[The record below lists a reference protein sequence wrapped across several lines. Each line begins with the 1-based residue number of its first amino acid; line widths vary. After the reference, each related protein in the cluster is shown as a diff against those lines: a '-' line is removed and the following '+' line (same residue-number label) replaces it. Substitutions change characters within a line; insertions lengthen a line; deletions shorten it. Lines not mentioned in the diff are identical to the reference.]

1 MFGGPPGPG
10 WEWLQASI
18 DRVPGMGKLK
28 GVLGTA
34 FQMAPNS
41 LGAAARGHIVLIGT
55 GAGIVAVLFH
65 HGGYSFLWSL
75 SAVLAAATFA
85 LCQLRGDSELQ
96 QLKLC
101 IQGLFMVQ
109 VSVVGAT
116 LGAILGAIVA
126 PLSLGIMRI
135 AVGAAGGG
143 GSRGQVREAQHGGP
157 EHRALIE
164 LVDALGAIGAG
175 QAGEG
180 PAVNEAAAVHGA
192 EGRRRHRRRRPTA
205 AAA

>member
-1 MFGGPPGPG
+1 
-10 WEWLQASI
+10 
-18 DRVPGMGKLK
+18 MGKLK

-75 SAVLAAATFA
+75 SAVTAAATFA

-116 LGAILGAIVA
+116 LGAILGARRASLARHHAHRRRSALAHGA
-126 PLSLGIMRI
+126 PRPDRACRRARRDRRGPGGR
-135 AVGAAGGG
+135 GAA
-143 GSRGQVREAQHGGP
+143 
-157 EHRALIE
+157 
-164 LVDALGAIGAG
+164 
-175 QAGEG
+175 
-180 PAVNEAAAVHGA
+180 NEAAAVHGA
-192 EGRRRHRRRRPTA
+192 EGRRRRRRRRPTA

>member
-75 SAVLAAATFA
+75 SAVTAAATFA

-96 QLKLC
+96 QLKL
-101 IQGLFMVQ
+101 L
-109 VSVVGAT
+109 SVT
-116 LGAILGAIVA
+116 DITE
-126 PLSLGIMRI
+126 SD
-135 AVGAAGGG
+135 
-143 GSRGQVREAQHGGP
+143 RERKYNRHYKRKLQLCSI
-157 EHRALIE
+157 LIE
-164 LVDALGAIGAG
+164 MGDRSQPNVLSTSSMVLNRETLVS
-175 QAGEG
+175 
-180 PAVNEAAAVHGA
+180 
-192 EGRRRHRRRRPTA
+192 R
-205 AAA
+205 